1 MRSPSDNLLQ
11 LISELQL
18 CGSQDVV
25 ACEPTVR
32 LLCRDL
38 PDFDSVW
45 IDALAQRRVLTPWQ
59 ADVLQSPDPH
69 QLRVG
74 QYVLTEQLGN
84 NTFQGREVGSHT
96 TVAVHRLPD
105 ANPKSTANDDRALG
119 TLIQRAE
126 QLRGTAPVAITL
138 PFALTETEASAPPS
152 VVSEFVPGWNA
163 DELLIRGGRLP
174 WPVVAEIGQQLL
186 TALAWL
192 ESHDLHHGEIVLRNV
207 RLRPDGKAVLV
218 APFVARQ

>member
-18 CGSQDVV
+18 CTQQDVA
-25 ACEPTVR
+25 ACEATVR

-59 ADVLQSPDPH
+59 AQVLQSPAPH

-84 NTFQGREVGSHT
+84 RTYQGREVDSHG
-96 TVAVHRLPD
+96 TVVVHRLSA
-105 ANPKSTANDDRALG
+105 ANPNSTACDDHVLG

-126 QLRGTAPVAITL
+126 QLRGATPIAIAL
-138 PFALTETEASAPPS
+138 PFALTESKSGRSRHRSRTVASHAATS
-152 VVSEFVPGWNA
+152 C
-163 DELLIRGGRLP
+163 
-174 WPVVAEIGQQLL
+174 
-186 TALAWL
+186 
-192 ESHDLHHGEIVLRNV
+192 
-207 RLRPDGKAVLV
+207 
-218 APFVARQ
+218 